1 MDTAESQV
9 LQPPPS
15 LIKALMAGFDAI
27 TNHLGL
33 ILFPIALDL
42 LLWFGPHLS
51 VMNLLR
57 SYLDQVS
64 MTPEASTPEV
74 ANMLSSGRELWLALV
89 ERFNL
94 LGVLRTYPVG
104 IPSLMVSRAP
114 EAVPG
119 GAPLV
124 WQVPSFGAVILS
136 WLVLTLV
143 GLVIGT
149 LYFAVVSQAALLE
162 KMNLRHAV
170 EQWPWA
176 SKQII
181 LLALLWLGVLLLISV
196 PFSCVLTILLL
207 SGIGLGVFAPLVYGG
222 LLIWLLLP
230 LIFSPHGIF
239 VNQRQMWA
247 SVRDGAHLVRLT
259 LPTTGLLIL
268 IILVISEGLDTLWR
282 VPPETSW
289 LSVVGL
295 VGHAFVTTGLLA
307 TTFVYY
313 RDTDRWIKQAE
324 QKAILAKM

>member
-1 MDTAESQV
+1 MDKAESQV
-9 LQPPPS
+9 LLPPPS
-15 LIKALMAGFDAI
+15 LMKALMAGFDAI

-42 LLWFGPHLS
+42 LLWFGPHVSL
-51 VMNLLR
+51 MNLLR
-57 SYLDQVS
+57 SYLDQVT
-64 MTPEASTPEV
+64 MPPEASTPEM
-74 ANMLSSGRELWLALV
+74 ANLLSTGRELWLALV

-94 LGVLRTYPVG
+94 LGVLRAYPVG

-114 EAVPG
+114 VAVPG

-124 WQVPSFGAVILS
+124 WQVPSFGAVILF
-136 WLVLTLV
+136 WLLLTLL

-162 KMNLRHAV
+162 KMSLRHAV

-176 SKQII
+176 SKQVI
-181 LLALLWLGVLLLISV
+181 LLALLWLGGLLLISV
-196 PFSCVLTILLL
+196 PFSCVLTVLIL
-207 SGIGLGVFAPLVYGG
+207 GGVGLGGFAPLVYGG

-230 LIFSPHGIF
+230 LVFSPHGIF

-282 VPPETSW
+282 VTPETSW
-289 LSVVGL
+289 LSLVGL
-295 VGHAFVTTGLLA
+295 VAHAFVTTGLLA

-313 RDTDRWIKQAE
+313 RDTDRWIKQVE
-324 QKAILAKM
+324 QKAIVAKM

>member
-9 LQPPPS
+9 VHPPPS

-42 LLWFGPHLS
+42 LLWFGPHVS
-51 VMNLLR
+51 MMNLLR
-57 SYLDQVS
+57 SYLDRV
-64 MTPEASTPEV
+64 MLTPEASTPEI
-74 ANMLSSGRELWLALV
+74 ANMLNTGRELWLVLL

-94 LGVLRTYPVG
+94 LGVLRAYPVG

-114 EAVPG
+114 VGVPG

-124 WQVPSFGAVILS
+124 WQAPSFGSVILF
-136 WLVLTLV
+136 WLLLTLT

-162 KMNLRHAV
+162 KPSLRNAV
-170 EQWPWA
+170 EHWPWA
-176 SKQII
+176 SKQVI
-181 LLALLWLGVLLLISV
+181 LLALFWLGVLLVISI
-196 PFSCVLTILLL
+196 PFSCVVTILLL
-207 SGIGLGVFAPLVYGG
+207 SGVGLGGFAPLIYGG

-230 LIFSPHGIF
+230 LVFSPHGIF
-239 VNQRQMWA
+239 VNQRHMWA

-268 IILVISEGLDTLWR
+268 IILVLSEGLDTLWR

-289 LSVVGL
+289 LSLVGL

-324 QKAILAKM
+324 QKALLAKI

>member
-1 MDTAESQV
+1 
-9 LQPPPS
+9 
-15 LIKALMAGFDAI
+15 
-27 TNHLGL
+27 
-33 ILFPIALDL
+33 
-42 LLWFGPHLS
+42 
-51 VMNLLR
+51 
-57 SYLDQVS
+57 
-64 MTPEASTPEV
+64 
-74 ANMLSSGRELWLALV
+74 MLSTGRELWLALV

-94 LGVLRTYPVG
+94 LGVLRAYPVG
-104 IPSLMVSRAP
+104 IPSLMVSRSP
-114 EAVPG
+114 VAVPA

-124 WQVPSFGAVILS
+124 WQAPSFGAVILF
-136 WLVLTLV
+136 WLLLTLA

-162 KMNLRHAV
+162 KMSLRHAV

-176 SKQII
+176 SKQVI
-181 LLALLWLGVLLLISV
+181 LLALLWLGVLLVISI
-196 PFSCVLTILLL
+196 PFSCVLTILIL
-207 SGIGLGVFAPLVYGG
+207 SGVGLGGFAPLVYGG

-230 LIFSPHGIF
+230 LVFSPHGIF
-239 VNQRQMWA
+239 VNQRHMWA

-289 LSVVGL
+289 LSLVGL

-324 QKAILAKM
+324 QNALLAKM